1 MNETSKNYTVKEVA
15 FFTGLTLS
23 KVRTLIKNGTI
34 NANKVSTSNGT
45 RMVTRLEVSEEDL
58 ASFAF
63 SNPEL
68 AGELLNMEFIRK
80 YDVKKADDV
89 DHDVNEEIGEKP
101 DNGWGPAEF
110 TDDDHIDNGEVAG
123 VDDNDEDVNIPDTP
137 TAIFA
142 DESGACASDDDRIM
156 STLRKMEQTYIDSI
170 QILDTNINDLNSRIY
185 ALNDQRNSLAVQLLD
200 LQYVIEYITN
210 NRSNS

>member
-1 MNETSKNYTVKEVA
+1 MSEFNKTTYTVKEVA

-63 SNPEL
+63 NNPEL

-80 YDVKKADDV
+80 YDVKKKADDV

-110 TDDDHIDNGEVAG
+110 TDDDLADNGEVAG
-123 VDDNDEDVNIPDTP
+123 VDDNNEDVNIPDTP
-137 TAIFA
+137 AGIFA
-142 DESGACASDDDRIM
+142 DESDCEFNDDQM
-156 STLRKMEQTYIDSI
+156 LKVLRTIEDTYITSI
-170 QILDTNINDLNSRIY
+170 AIYDKDITETTAKLDRLN
-185 ALNDQRNSLAVQLLD
+185 NQRNGLANQLLNIQR
-200 LQYVIEYITN
+200 LIANIEN
-210 NRSNS
+210 K

>member
-1 MNETSKNYTVKEVA
+1 MSIKGYSIKDIADMTCLPIAKI
-15 FFTGLTLS
+15 
-23 KVRTLIKNGTI
+23 RTLIKNGAI
-34 NANKVSTSNGT
+34 KAEMKEAICGK
-45 RMVTRLEVSEEDL
+45 RRCKRLEVTEEDL
-58 ASFAF
+58 ASFAL

-68 AGELLNMEFIRK
+68 AGNLMNMEFIRK

-110 TDDDHIDNGEVAG
+110 TDDDLADNGEVAG
-123 VDDNDEDVNIPDTP
+123 GDDNNEDVNIPDTP

-170 QILDTNINDLNSRIY
+170 QILDNNINDLNARID

-210 NRSNS
+210 NGSNS

>member
-1 MNETSKNYTVKEVA
+1 MSEIKNTYTVKEVA

-34 NANKVSTSNGT
+34 IANKVSASNGT
-45 RMVTRLEVSEEDL
+45 RTVNRLEISEEDL

-80 YDVKKADDV
+80 YDVKKKADDV

-101 DNGWGPAEF
+101 DNDWGPAEF
-110 TDDDHIDNGEVAG
+110 TDDDLVGNGEVVG
-123 VDDNDEDVNIPDTP
+123 ENDNDEDVNIPDTP
-137 TAIFA
+137 ACIFA
-142 DESGACASDDDRIM
+142 DESDCEFNDDQM
-156 STLRKMEQTYIDSI
+156 LKVLRTIEETYTDSI
-170 QILDTNINDLNSRIY
+170 AIYDKDITETTAKLDR
-185 ALNDQRNSLAVQLLD
+185 LNDQRNGLANQLLNIQR
-200 LQYVIEYITN
+200 LIANIEN
-210 NRSNS
+210 K

>member
-1 MNETSKNYTVKEVA
+1 MNEIKKTTYTVKEVA

-68 AGELLNMEFIRK
+68 AGELMNMEFIRK

-110 TDDDHIDNGEVAG
+110 TDDDLTDNAEVAG
-123 VDDNDEDVNIPDTP
+123 GDNNEDVNIPDTP

-142 DESGACASDDDRIM
+142 DESDCEFDINRM
-156 STLRKMEQTYIDSI
+156 LKTLRTSEETYIDSI
-170 QILDTNINDLNSRIY
+170 SIYDKDIIETSARLD
-185 ALNDQRNSLAVQLLD
+185 ALNKQRSDLANQLLNI
-200 LQYVIEYITN
+200 QRFIEHIEKN
-210 NRSNS
+210 NS